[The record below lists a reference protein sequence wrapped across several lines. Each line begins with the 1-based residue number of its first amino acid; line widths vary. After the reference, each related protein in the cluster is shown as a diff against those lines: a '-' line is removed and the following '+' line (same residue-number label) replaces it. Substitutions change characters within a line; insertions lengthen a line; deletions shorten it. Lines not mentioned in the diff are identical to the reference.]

1 MKICYLIYDDMTL
14 QDLVGPMQ
22 IWSLMRDVEP
32 EFVAKAIGPVS
43 TDSGLTVTAT
53 HDFSSASAA
62 PDIFFVPGGTGGT
75 FRAAV
80 DEETLAFARSRAEA
94 ATWVTSVCTGAL
106 ILGAAG
112 LLKGYKAATHWS
124 AMGLLDGYGALP
136 TPERWVIDRNRA
148 TGGGVTA
155 GIDFGLALMA
165 EIAGEDAAK
174 AAQLMVEYAP
184 APPFDAGS
192 PEAAG
197 EKTVAAVMAGFADA
211 SPDLEAMLA
220 KQTDQGVS

>member
-14 QDLVGPMQ
+14 QDLVGPLQ
-22 IWSLMRDVEP
+22 IWSLLPDVEP
-32 EFVAKAIGPVS
+32 EFVAKAIGPIR

-53 HDFSSASAA
+53 HDFATASAA
-62 PDIFFVPGGTGGT
+62 PDIFFVPGGTSGT

-80 DEETLAFARSRAEA
+80 DDETLAFARSRGEA

-124 AMGLLDGYGALP
+124 AMGFLEGYGAIA
-136 TPERWVIDRNRA
+136 THERWVIDRNRA

-165 EIAGEDAAK
+165 EIAGEETAK
-174 AAQLMVEYAP
+174 VAQLAVEYAP
-184 APPFDAGS
+184 SPPFNSGS
-192 PEAAG
+192 PEVAD
-197 EKTVAAVMAGFADA
+197 EKTVEAVMAGFADA
-211 SPDLEAMLA
+211 GSDLEAMIA
-220 KQTDQGVS
+220 KMG